1 MLTPPSAPSPDTSTA
16 CICDTTKHCWIRI
29 GFLNVYP
36 WLFASPTLETLLE
49 KCWTNYS
56 NCSESAKM
64 SLHVSSQALHV
75 SSQALTLRNTQIMPT
90 TWWSC
95 WHILP
100 PPQPDVRKMFA
111 ILCLE
116 RWFCSMKM
124 ECWVYEGTPMAVW
137 DIPTGSVRVELAF
150 LEQEANHPFVQNLSF
165 HNDS

>member
-1 MLTPPSAPSPDTSTA
+1 MLNPPSAPSPDTYTA

-56 NCSESAKM
+56 KSALFWKCKKCP
-64 SLHVSSQALHV
+64 LHV
-75 SSQALTLRNTQIMPT
+75 SSQALTLKNTQIMPT

-95 WHILP
+95 WRILL

-111 ILCLE
+111 TLCLE

-124 ECWVYEGTPMAVW
+124 ECWVYEGTSMAVW
-137 DIPTGSVRVELAF
+137 DITTGSVRVELAF
-150 LEQEANHPFVQNLSF
+150 LE
-165 HNDS
+165 